1 MSRTRPATGT
11 APSAIA
17 AAALLFLSVAT
28 MAAADSIE
36 IPCGEF
42 HPSLDYP
49 CKCSLNAINAT
60 RINCDGAVF
69 AEFPLLPYR
78 DARRHD

>member
-1 MSRTRPATGT
+1 MLRARAGML
-11 APSAIA
+11 AIA
-17 AAALLFLSVAT
+17 AAALLFPFSALTAV
-28 MAAADSIE
+28 AADSIK

-60 RINCDGAVF
+60 RINCNGAVF

-78 DARRHD
+78 EACQSQR